1 MLELSLEK
9 RKEKETR
16 EKSMEEREVSN
27 LASSGNESV
36 EGYNEDS
43 DQTLII

>member
-1 MLELSLEK
+1 MLEFSLEK

-27 LASSGNESV
+27 LASSGNVSV